1 MTGDDEVGHSI
12 LKYQIVISLM
22 KKKIIYIR
30 LIYLP
35 CIFRDQKLPEIL
47 ARKISPLALSAS
59 YFEVSKENILCMY
72 LKFILSLFTHKFPI
86 DTV

>member
-22 KKKIIYIR
+22 KKKKSHLYTTN
-30 LIYLP
+30 
-35 CIFRDQKLPEIL
+35 IFRDQKLPEIL
-47 ARKISPLALSAS
+47 ARKISPFALSAS

-72 LKFILSLFTHKFPI
+72 LKFILSLFTHKVPI